1 MESIFQNKYKIASNR
16 LRGWNYASD
25 GHYFITIVTANR
37 ENHFGH
43 IDNGKMIMND
53 WGQIVYDDFFK
64 SFEIRQELYL
74 GDFILMPNHIHA
86 IINLDNTYCT
96 EPIAETHIYNVETHI
111 YNVET
116 HGRASL
122 QNNVRVSLPYLIRQP
137 KSISSFV
144 AGFKSATINHID
156 DWIDSNKI
164 KMARFNRKNP
174 LWQANYYDHIIR
186 STQEYDQIS
195 GYIVNNPLNWDK
207 DRNKNDL

>member
-1 MESIFQNKYKIASNR
+1 MESVFQNKYKIASNR
-16 LRGWNYASD
+16 LRGWNYARD

-37 ENHFGH
+37 ENHFGQ
-43 IDNGKMIMND
+43 INNGNMIIND
-53 WGQIVYDDFFK
+53 IGQIVYDDFFK

-96 EPIAETHIYNVETHI
+96 EPIVETHI
-111 YNVET
+111 
-116 HGRASL
+116 
-122 QNNVRVSLPYLIRQP
+122 NNVRVSLPYLIRQP

-164 KMARFNRKNP
+164 KMAKFNRKNP

>member
-1 MESIFQNKYKIASNR
+1 MESVFQYKYKIASNR
-16 LRGWNYASD
+16 LRGGNYAR
-25 GHYFITIVTANR
+25 GGQYFITIVTANR

-43 IDNGKMIMND
+43 INNGDMIMND
-53 WGQIVYDDFFK
+53 IGHIVYDDFLK

-74 GDFILMPNHIHA
+74 GGFVLMPNHIHA

-96 EPIAETHIYNVETHI
+96 EPIVETHIYNVETHI
-111 YNVET
+111 YSVET

-122 QNNVRVSLPYLIRQP
+122 QNNVRASLPYLIRQP

-144 AGFKSATINHID
+144 AGFKSATIKHID
-156 DWIDSNKI
+156 DWIDSNNI
-164 KMARFNRKNP
+164 KTAKFNRHNP

-186 STQEYDQIS
+186 SEQEYIQIS

>member
-1 MESIFQNKYKIASNR
+1 MESVFQNKYKIASNR
-16 LRGWNYASD
+16 LRGRNYARG

-43 IDNGKMIMND
+43 INNGNMIMND
-53 WGQIVYDDFFK
+53 IGHIVYDDFFK

-74 GDFILMPNHIHA
+74 GEFVLMPNHIHA

-96 EPIAETHIYNVETHI
+96 EPIVETHI
-111 YNVET
+111 YSVET
-116 HGRASL
+116 HGRA
-122 QNNVRVSLPYLIRQP
+122 SLPYLIRQP

-164 KMARFNRKNP
+164 KMAKFNRKNP

>member
-1 MESIFQNKYKIASNR
+1 MESVFQNKYKIASNR
-16 LRGWNYASD
+16 LRGWNYARG

-43 IDNGKMIMND
+43 INNGDMIMND
-53 WGQIVYDDFFK
+53 IGHIVYDDFFK

-74 GDFILMPNHIHA
+74 GEFVLMPNHIHA

-96 EPIAETHIYNVETHI
+96 EPIVETHINNVETHI
-111 YNVET
+111 NNVET

-156 DWIDSNKI
+156 DWIDSNNI
-164 KMARFNRKNP
+164 KTAKFNRHNP

-186 STQEYDQIS
+186 SEQEYIQIS